1 MQRNVTIAL
10 ALAVVVL
17 AVLLAVKSMPHA
29 ESVAVIDAGVA
40 VDAAVAPVI
49 DAATIAVDDST
60 SDTAP
65 TATATGDGGAFHL
78 ADGTIVQP
86 LGPKAPKHVRFGVVL
101 VVYEGAQGAPA
112 KARSKSD
119 AMTIAT
125 KLAESA
131 KTDFAGAVHSG
142 DDGSAPDIGVVD
154 RNILEPTSEAV
165 LFALPVGGT
174 SGVVDTPRGFWIVK
188 RID

>member
-17 AVLLAVKSMPHA
+17 AVILAVKSMPHA
-29 ESVAVIDAGVA
+29 DSGPTI
-40 VDAAVAPVI
+40 DAAVAI
-49 DAATIAVDDST
+49 DAAAVVAAGADASAVDDST
-60 SDTAP
+60 DDLEATP
-65 TATATGDGGAFHL
+65 TPDGGAFHL
-78 ADGTIVQP
+78 ADGTIVLP
-86 LGPKAPKHVRFGVVL
+86 LGPKAPKQVRFGVVL
-101 VVYEGAQGAPA
+101 VVYQGAQGAPA
-112 KARSKSD
+112 KARGKSD
-119 AMTIAT
+119 ALAMAT

-142 DDGSAPDIGVVD
+142 DDGSAPDIGIVD

-174 SGVVDTPRGFWIVK
+174 SGVIDTPRGFWIVK
-188 RID
+188 RLE